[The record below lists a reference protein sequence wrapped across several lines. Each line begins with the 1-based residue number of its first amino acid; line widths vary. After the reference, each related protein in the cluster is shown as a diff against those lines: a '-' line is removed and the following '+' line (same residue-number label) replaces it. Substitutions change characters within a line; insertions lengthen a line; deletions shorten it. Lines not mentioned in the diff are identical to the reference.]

1 MKEERISG
9 IPWTK
14 ETIQMKAMA
23 DLMDSGTPTEWRGWL
38 ETVFNGHVS
47 SGAFTANDG
56 NSRANQVYDYNK
68 LIRFFDT
75 LEKGELLVDK
85 ALEF

>member
-1 MKEERISG
+1 MKEEKISG

-23 DLMDSGTPTEWRGWL
+23 DLMDAGTPKEWRGWL
-38 ETVFNGHVS
+38 ETIFNGHVS
-47 SGAFTANDG
+47 SDEFTANDG

-75 LEKGELLVDK
+75 LEKGELLEDK